1 MTPWP
6 TLAAHHH
13 GLTPEAFLARY
24 EAAVDPTPETA
35 QPWGDSDEL
44 VTLTPGQLAALVA
57 ATKALV
63 EHWPVSA

>member
-24 EAAVDPTPETA
+24 EAAVDPGDVVTIDVDHLA
-35 QPWGDSDEL
+35 Q
-44 VTLTPGQLAALVA
+44 LVA
-57 ATKALV
+57 EAKGRRDTLV

>member
-1 MTPWP
+1 MTWP

-24 EAAVDPTPETA
+24 EAAVDPTPEA
-35 QPWGDSDEL
+35 IQPWGDSDEL
-44 VTLTPGQLAALVA
+44 VTLTPGQLAALVT